1 MTAHIRPWKVG
12 LLRLLVKT
20 RNRRSQPCCAELP
33 PRETTWVYQQQFANN
48 PVIHVIA
55 RV

>member
-12 LLRLLVKT
+12 FLRLLVKT
-20 RNRRSQPCCAELP
+20 RNRGLQSCCAELP
-33 PRETTWVYQQQFANN
+33 RETTWLCQRHFASDR
-48 PVIHVIA
+48 VIHVTA